1 MKLVPAFQNIL
12 NLSFSKLKSN
22 DPSRSHRIFEPT
34 DNYSPTTTTRLL
46 LLMNIRLHGFC
57 RNIHSS
63 PRTQTRQTDR
73 LAWKLLSRVR
83 ETLHLDLLLL
93 ASSSTSLRN
102 CRCAGICRC
111 TLSIR
116 CWFSL
121 SLSHIRL
128 RLHHQAMFHDF
139 QIRGLCD
146 PNHKS
151 LAATASHCISID
163 FPKPNPVLS
172 AYIT

>member
-121 SLSHIRL
+121 SLSPSYQVTPASPSNVSWFPDPWTLWSQSQITCRN
-128 RLHHQAMFHDF
+128 RFTLHFDRFSEA
-139 QIRGLCD
+139 
-146 PNHKS
+146 
-151 LAATASHCISID
+151 
-163 FPKPNPVLS
+163 
-172 AYIT
+172 